1 MAGKFKSSFAGD
13 DAFYR
18 GMKDAGPLALKA
30 VAAAGLEE
38 LEKTM
43 TNAKMRTPVDTGV
56 LRASGTVLKPKFRGK
71 KVEIVAGFGGA
82 AKTYAVSVH
91 ENVTARHTVGES
103 KFLERAFLDRLPRMD
118 INLADGVRRALGRL
132 GG

>member
-1 MAGKFKSSFAGD
+1 MAGKFKSSLSGD
-13 DAFYR
+13 DELQR
-18 GMKDAGPLALKA
+18 QLKVAGPLAGKA
-30 VAAAGLEE
+30 LASAAFEE
-38 LEKTM
+38 MEKVM
-43 TNAKMRTPVDTGV
+43 TGAKMRTPVDTGV

-82 AKTYAVSVH
+82 AKTYAVPVH
-91 ENVTARHTVGES
+91 ENLTVRHTVGEA